1 MAENMT
7 YHNTSSEM
15 VEGNDNAILS
25 LTITSILVAPE
36 FVNLIFLIIGI
47 YGMQKGIEISH
58 PLYAILFLNLI
69 TSLAVTLI
77 NISAFPFTQSEQYVI
92 VSNSMNGSSL
102 VFHCN
107 CWCVTSIMRYLY
119 IVHVPI
125 FTNVLRATFT
135 FIDLESIKKI

>member
-7 YHNTSSEM
+7 YYNTSSEM
-15 VEGNDNAILS
+15 VGGNDNAILS
-25 LTITSILVAPE
+25 LTFTPILVAPE

-47 YGMQKGIEISH
+47 YGMQRGIEISH

-69 TSLAVTLI
+69 TSLAVTLV
-77 NISAFPFTQSEQYVI
+77 NISAFPFTHSEQYVI

-107 CWCVTSIMRYLY
+107 CWCVSSIMRYLY
-119 IVHVPI
+119 IVHVSISP
-125 FTNVLRATFT
+125 TF
-135 FIDLESIKKI
+135 